1 MNSMRGA
8 IAAGLTSLLI
18 ACTSGYETFQP
29 PPLNLADR
37 APLRLEVGRVTVQSA
52 YRAQDE
58 PPFVDNL
65 MPLKPEDAVRQL
77 LEQRLVAV
85 GGPGSVQA
93 VILDASV
100 KEEPLETKSGVSGF
114 FTKEPAAR
122 LEGQLQVQVDRLS
135 PAGEV
140 LTSVST
146 AVSRTSSIPED
157 VGYAERQKIGYQLV
171 RDLVDDLDTR
181 LTANIRANLGG
192 ILAP

>member
-1 MNSMRGA
+1 MSIMRA
-8 IAAGLTSLLI
+8 VLAAGLTGLLV
-18 ACTSGYETFQP
+18 ACTSGYEPFQP
-29 PPLNLADR
+29 PPLDFSDR
-37 APLRLEVGRVTVQSA
+37 APLRFEVGRVTVQSA
-52 YRAQDE
+52 YRSKDT
-58 PPFVDNL
+58 PPFVDSQ
-65 MPLKPEDAVRQL
+65 MPLEAEDAVRQL
-77 LEQRLVAV
+77 LERRLVAV

-100 KEEPLETKSGVSGF
+100 KEEPLETKSGLSGF
-114 FTKEPAAR
+114 FTEESAAR

-171 RDLVDDLDTR
+171 RDLARDLDAR
-181 LTANIRANLGG
+181 LTENIRANLGA